1 MEESEM
7 NRSSMSILARIL
19 AEKNNMTISEAETF
33 IKQMFEVANS
43 VMQADKQ
50 LKIRWLGTFKVM
62 SVKDRESVDVNTGE
76 RIVIGGRDKIT
87 FTPDNILKEIVN
99 KPFAQFETV
108 VVNDGVDFS
117 EIDRKFAFEAK
128 EEVSASSDEQQ
139 TAEES
144 ESLPVDKVESIPAVA
159 AMPDE
164 PKVKEEDAVSE
175 VTVQVEDL
183 SVVSEQTEA
192 PISEIVEKE
201 QPVADVQEPEPP
213 VSQVQESDQPAAV
226 NLSEPSVA
234 DVEEPELPVVKE
246 APVLTV
252 NASSVLEETVVSRP
266 ETKAPVS
273 QTKQTVPAGNPE
285 NAVEEE
291 EDDEDSSSDRKHY
304 FMLPRYVISVAVI
317 LILLLIGGIGW
328 FAFNYGKMQ
337 AQRNHLALQLEEMQK
352 VRMAKDSLAQAQKD
366 DLRTKALQDS
376 ARLAQSAEVLNGVD
390 KQNAAAQSDSLR
402 KVAAAK
408 ETSSKQQAEVT
419 KQKAAET
426 VAKQKT
432 LKEAKQKA
440 EVLAA
445 SKYDAD
451 PRVRTGAYRILG
463 VDHTIVAKS
472 GQTLGSI
479 SKLYLGPGMECY
491 LEAVNGGAIDVK
503 AGQKIHI
510 PKLALKKKK

>member
-1 MEESEM
+1 M

-19 AEKNNMTISEAETF
+19 AEKNNMTISEAEAF
-33 IKQMFEVANS
+33 IKQMFDVANG

-50 LKIRWLGTFKVM
+50 LKIRWLGTFKVT

-76 RIVIGGRDKIT
+76 RIIIGGRDKIT

-128 EEVSASSDEQQ
+128 EEVSAPSDEQQ
-139 TAEES
+139 IAEES
-144 ESLPVDKVESIPAVA
+144 ETSPVDKAESIPAVA
-159 AMPDE
+159 EMSDE
-164 PKVKEEDAVSE
+164 SELKEDVVYG

-183 SVVSEQTEA
+183 SVVSEEA
-192 PISEIVEKE
+192 EVPVSEIKEKE
-201 QPVADVQEPEPP
+201 QLLADAQESEQPVSKVREPELP
-213 VSQVQESDQPAAV
+213 DAV
-226 NLSEPSVA
+226 NLSEQSVA
-234 DVEEPELPVVKE
+234 EVKEPEQPVVKE
-246 APVLTV
+246 VLVQSVT
-252 NASSVLEETVVSRP
+252 ASSVQEETVVSRP
-266 ETKAPVS
+266 ETRAPVS
-273 QTKQTVPAGNPE
+273 QTKQAVPVGNPE
-285 NAVEEE
+285 NTVE
-291 EDDEDSSSDRKHY
+291 EDDEESSSDRKHY

-317 LILLLIGGIGW
+317 LMLLLIGGIGW

-352 VRMAKDSLAQAQKD
+352 VRMEKDSLAQAQKD

-390 KQNAAAQSDSLR
+390 EQNAAAQSDSLR
-402 KVAAAK
+402 KAVAAK
-408 ETSSKQQAEVT
+408 EIVSKQQTE
-419 KQKAAET
+419 
-426 VAKQKT
+426 VAKQKA
-432 LKEAKQKA
+432 LKEAKQKV
-440 EVLAA
+440 EVQAA

-463 VDHTIVAKS
+463 VDHSIVAKS
-472 GQTLGSI
+472 GQTLSSI

>member
-1 MEESEM
+1 M

-19 AEKNNMTISEAETF
+19 AEKNNMTISEAEAF
-33 IKQMFEVANS
+33 IKQMFDVANG

-50 LKIRWLGTFKVM
+50 LKIRWLGTFKVT

-76 RIVIGGRDKIT
+76 RIIIGGRDKIT

-128 EEVSASSDEQQ
+128 EEVSAPSDEQQ
-139 TAEES
+139 IAEES
-144 ESLPVDKVESIPAVA
+144 ETSPVDKSESIPAVA
-159 AMPDE
+159 EMSDE
-164 PKVKEEDAVSE
+164 SEQKEDVVSG

-183 SVVSEQTEA
+183 SVVSEEA
-192 PISEIVEKE
+192 EVPVSEIKEKE
-201 QPVADVQEPEPP
+201 QLVADAQESEQPVSKVREPELP
-213 VSQVQESDQPAAV
+213 DAV
-226 NLSEPSVA
+226 NLSEQSVA
-234 DVEEPELPVVKE
+234 EVKEPEQPVAKE
-246 APVLTV
+246 VLVQSVT
-252 NASSVLEETVVSRP
+252 ASSVQEETVVSRP
-266 ETKAPVS
+266 EKMAPVS
-273 QTKQTVPAGNPE
+273 QTKQAVPVGNPE
-285 NAVEEE
+285 NTVE
-291 EDDEDSSSDRKHY
+291 EDDEESSSDRKHY

-390 KQNAAAQSDSLR
+390 EQNAAAQSDSLR
-402 KVAAAK
+402 KAVAAK
-408 ETSSKQQAEVT
+408 EIVSKQQTE
-419 KQKAAET
+419 
-426 VAKQKT
+426 VAKQKA
-432 LKEAKQKA
+432 LKEAKQKV
-440 EVLAA
+440 EVQAA

-472 GQTLGSI
+472 GQTLSSI

>member
-128 EEVSASSDEQQ
+128 EEVSASSEEQQ

-144 ESLPVDKVESIPAVA
+144 ESSPVDKVESIPAVA

-164 PKVKEEDAVSE
+164 PKVKEEDALSE

-183 SVVSEQTEA
+183 SVVSEQAEV

-201 QPVADVQEPEPP
+201 QPVADVQEPE
-213 VSQVQESDQPAAV
+213 Q
-226 NLSEPSVA
+226 
-234 DVEEPELPVVKE
+234 PVVKE
-246 APVLTV
+246 APVQPVT
-252 NASSVLEETVVSRP
+252 ASSVQEETVVSRP
-266 ETKAPVS
+266 ETMAPVS
-273 QTKQTVPAGNPE
+273 QTKQAVPVGNPE
-285 NAVEEE
+285 NTVE
-291 EDDEDSSSDRKHY
+291 EDDEESSSDRKHY

-317 LILLLIGGIGW
+317 LIFLLIGGIGW

-352 VRMAKDSLAQAQKD
+352 VRMAKDSLARAQKD

-390 KQNAAAQSDSLR
+390 EQNAAAQSDSLR
-402 KVAAAK
+402 KAVAAK
-408 ETSSKQQAEVT
+408 EIVSKQQTE
-419 KQKAAET
+419 
-426 VAKQKT
+426 VAKQKA
-432 LKEAKQKA
+432 LKEAKQKV
-440 EVLAA
+440 EVQAA

-463 VDHTIVAKS
+463 VDHSIVAKS
-472 GQTLGSI
+472 GQTLSSI

>member
-1 MEESEM
+1 M

-19 AEKNNMTISEAETF
+19 AEKNNMTISEAEAF
-33 IKQMFEVANS
+33 IKQMFDVANG

-50 LKIRWLGTFKVM
+50 LKIRWLGTFKVT

-76 RIVIGGRDKIT
+76 RIIIGGRDKIT

-128 EEVSASSDEQQ
+128 EEVSAPSDEQQ
-139 TAEES
+139 IAEES
-144 ESLPVDKVESIPAVA
+144 ETSPVDKAESIPAVA
-159 AMPDE
+159 EMSDE
-164 PKVKEEDAVSE
+164 SELKEDVVSG

-183 SVVSEQTEA
+183 SVVSEEA
-192 PISEIVEKE
+192 EGPVSEIKEKE
-201 QPVADVQEPEPP
+201 QLLADAQESEQPVSKVREPELP
-213 VSQVQESDQPAAV
+213 DAV
-226 NLSEPSVA
+226 NLSEQSVA
-234 DVEEPELPVVKE
+234 EVKEPEQPVAKE
-246 APVLTV
+246 VLVQSVT
-252 NASSVLEETVVSRP
+252 ASSVQEETVVSRP
-266 ETKAPVS
+266 EKMAPVS
-273 QTKQTVPAGNPE
+273 QTKQAVPVGNPE
-285 NAVEEE
+285 NTVE
-291 EDDEDSSSDRKHY
+291 EDDEESSSDRKHY

-390 KQNAAAQSDSLR
+390 EQNAAAQSDSLR
-402 KVAAAK
+402 KAVAAK
-408 ETSSKQQAEVT
+408 EIVSKQQTE
-419 KQKAAET
+419 
-426 VAKQKT
+426 VAKQKA
-432 LKEAKQKA
+432 LKEAKQKV
-440 EVLAA
+440 EVQAA

-463 VDHTIVAKS
+463 VDHSIVAKS
-472 GQTLGSI
+472 GQTLSSI

>member
-128 EEVSASSDEQQ
+128 EEVSASSEEQQ

-144 ESLPVDKVESIPAVA
+144 ESSPVDKVESIPAVA

-164 PKVKEEDAVSE
+164 PMVKEEDAVSE

-183 SVVSEQTEA
+183 SVVSEQAEE
-192 PISEIVEKE
+192 PVSEIEEKE
-201 QPVADVQEPEPP
+201 QPVADAQEPEPP

-226 NLSEPSVA
+226 NLSEQSVA
-234 DVEEPELPVVKE
+234 ELNEPEQPVVKE
-246 APVLTV
+246 ASVQTV

-273 QTKQTVPAGNPE
+273 QTKQTAPAGNPE
-285 NAVEEE
+285 NAVEE
-291 EDDEDSSSDRKHY
+291 DDEESSSDRKHY

-352 VRMAKDSLAQAQKD
+352 ARMAKDSLAQTQKD

-390 KQNAAAQSDSLR
+390 EQNAAAQSDSLR
-402 KVAAAK
+402 KAAAAK
-408 ETSSKQQAEVT
+408 EIVSKQQAEVA
-419 KQKAAET
+419 KQKAAEA
-426 VAKQKT
+426 VAKQKA
-432 LKEAKQKA
+432 LKEAKQKV
-440 EVLAA
+440 EVQAA

-472 GQTLGSI
+472 GQTLSSI

>member
-1 MEESEM
+1 M

-19 AEKNNMTISEAETF
+19 AEKNNMTISEAEAF
-33 IKQMFEVANS
+33 IKQMFDVANG
-43 VMQADKQ
+43 VMQSDKQ
-50 LKIRWLGTFKVM
+50 LKIRWLGTFKVT

-76 RIVIGGRDKIT
+76 RIIIGGRDKIT

-128 EEVSASSDEQQ
+128 EEVSAPSDEQQ
-139 TAEES
+139 IAEES
-144 ESLPVDKVESIPAVA
+144 ETSPVDKAESIPAVA
-159 AMPDE
+159 EMSDE
-164 PKVKEEDAVSE
+164 SELKEDVVSG

-183 SVVSEQTEA
+183 SVVSEEA
-192 PISEIVEKE
+192 EVPVSEIKEKE
-201 QPVADVQEPEPP
+201 QLVADAQEPE
-213 VSQVQESDQPAAV
+213 Q
-226 NLSEPSVA
+226 
-234 DVEEPELPVVKE
+234 PVVKE
-246 APVLTV
+246 VLVQSVT
-252 NASSVLEETVVSRP
+252 ASSVQEETVVSRP
-266 ETKAPVS
+266 EKMAPVS
-273 QTKQTVPAGNPE
+273 QTKQAVPVGNPE
-285 NAVEEE
+285 NTVE
-291 EDDEDSSSDRKHY
+291 EDDEESSSDRKHY

-390 KQNAAAQSDSLR
+390 EQNAAAQSDSLR
-402 KVAAAK
+402 KAVAAK
-408 ETSSKQQAEVT
+408 EIVSKQQTE
-419 KQKAAET
+419 
-426 VAKQKT
+426 VAKQKA
-432 LKEAKQKA
+432 LKEAKQKV
-440 EVLAA
+440 EVQAA

-463 VDHTIVAKS
+463 VDHSIVAKS
-472 GQTLGSI
+472 GQTLSSI

>member
-1 MEESEM
+1 M

-19 AEKNNMTISEAETF
+19 AEKNNMTISEAEAF
-33 IKQMFEVANS
+33 IKQMFDVANV
-43 VMQADKQ
+43 VMQSDKQ
-50 LKIRWLGTFKVM
+50 LKIRWLGTFKVT

-76 RIVIGGRDKIT
+76 RIIIGGRDKIT

-128 EEVSASSDEQQ
+128 EEVSAPSDEQQ
-139 TAEES
+139 IAEES
-144 ESLPVDKVESIPAVA
+144 ETSPVDKAESIPAVA
-159 AMPDE
+159 EMSDE
-164 PKVKEEDAVSE
+164 SELKEDVVSG

-183 SVVSEQTEA
+183 SVVSEEA
-192 PISEIVEKE
+192 EVPVSEIKEKE
-201 QPVADVQEPEPP
+201 QLVADAQESEQP
-213 VSQVQESDQPAAV
+213 VSKVR
-226 NLSEPSVA
+226 
-234 DVEEPELPVVKE
+234 EPELPDAVNQSEQSVADAQEPEQPVVKE
-246 APVLTV
+246 VLVQSVT
-252 NASSVLEETVVSRP
+252 ASSVQEETVVSRP
-266 ETKAPVS
+266 EKMAPVS
-273 QTKQTVPAGNPE
+273 QTKQAVPVGNPE
-285 NAVEEE
+285 NTVE
-291 EDDEDSSSDRKHY
+291 EDDEESSSDRKHY

-390 KQNAAAQSDSLR
+390 EQNAAAQSDSLR
-402 KVAAAK
+402 KAVAAK
-408 ETSSKQQAEVT
+408 EIVSKQQTE
-419 KQKAAET
+419 
-426 VAKQKT
+426 VAKQKA
-432 LKEAKQKA
+432 LKEAKQKV
-440 EVLAA
+440 EVQAA

-463 VDHTIVAKS
+463 VDHSIVAKS
-472 GQTLGSI
+472 GQTLSSI

>member
-1 MEESEM
+1 M

-19 AEKNNMTISEAETF
+19 AEKNNMTISEAEAF
-33 IKQMFEVANS
+33 IKQMFDVANG

-50 LKIRWLGTFKVM
+50 LKIRWLGTFKVT

-76 RIVIGGRDKIT
+76 RIIIGGRDKIT

-128 EEVSASSDEQQ
+128 EEVSAPSDEQQ
-139 TAEES
+139 IAEES
-144 ESLPVDKVESIPAVA
+144 ETSPVDKSESIPVVA
-159 AMPDE
+159 EMSDE
-164 PKVKEEDAVSE
+164 SELKEDVVSG

-183 SVVSEQTEA
+183 SVVSEEA
-192 PISEIVEKE
+192 EVPVSEIKEKE
-201 QPVADVQEPEPP
+201 QLLADAQESEQPVSKVREPELP
-213 VSQVQESDQPAAV
+213 DAV
-226 NLSEPSVA
+226 NLSEQSVA
-234 DVEEPELPVVKE
+234 DAQEPEQPVVKE
-246 APVLTV
+246 VLVQSVT
-252 NASSVLEETVVSRP
+252 ASSVQEETVVSRP
-266 ETKAPVS
+266 ETRAPVS
-273 QTKQTVPAGNPE
+273 QTKQAVPVGNPE
-285 NAVEEE
+285 NTVE
-291 EDDEDSSSDRKHY
+291 EDDEESSSDRKHY

-317 LILLLIGGIGW
+317 LMLLLIGGFGW

-390 KQNAAAQSDSLR
+390 EQNAAAQSDSLR
-402 KVAAAK
+402 KAVAAK
-408 ETSSKQQAEVT
+408 EIVSKQQTE
-419 KQKAAET
+419 
-426 VAKQKT
+426 VAKQKA
-432 LKEAKQKA
+432 LKEAKQKV
-440 EVLAA
+440 EVQAA

-463 VDHTIVAKS
+463 VDHSIVAKS
-472 GQTLGSI
+472 GQTLSSI

>member
-1 MEESEM
+1 M

-19 AEKNNMTISEAETF
+19 AEKNNMTISEAEAF
-33 IKQMFEVANS
+33 IKQMFDVANG

-50 LKIRWLGTFKVM
+50 LKIRWLGTFKVT

-76 RIVIGGRDKIT
+76 RIIIGGRDKIT

-128 EEVSASSDEQQ
+128 EEVSAPSDEQQ
-139 TAEES
+139 IAEES
-144 ESLPVDKVESIPAVA
+144 ETSPVDKAESIPVVA
-159 AMPDE
+159 EMSDE
-164 PKVKEEDAVSE
+164 SELKEDVVSG

-183 SVVSEQTEA
+183 SVVSEEA
-192 PISEIVEKE
+192 EVPVSEIKEKVQLHADAQESE
-201 QPVADVQEPEPP
+201 QPVSKVR
-213 VSQVQESDQPAAV
+213 
-226 NLSEPSVA
+226 
-234 DVEEPELPVVKE
+234 EPELPDAVNQSEQSVAEVKEPEQPVVKE
-246 APVLTV
+246 VLVQSVT
-252 NASSVLEETVVSRP
+252 ASSVQEETVVSRP
-266 ETKAPVS
+266 EKMAPVF
-273 QTKQTVPAGNPE
+273 QTKQAVPVGNPE
-285 NAVEEE
+285 NTVE
-291 EDDEDSSSDRKHY
+291 EDDEESSSDRKHY

-390 KQNAAAQSDSLR
+390 EQNAAAQSDSLR
-402 KVAAAK
+402 KAVAAK
-408 ETSSKQQAEVT
+408 EIVSKQQTE
-419 KQKAAET
+419 
-426 VAKQKT
+426 VAKQKA
-432 LKEAKQKA
+432 LKEAKQKV
-440 EVLAA
+440 EVQAA

-463 VDHTIVAKS
+463 VDHSIVAKS
-472 GQTLGSI
+472 GQTLSSI

>member
-1 MEESEM
+1 M

-19 AEKNNMTISEAETF
+19 AEKNNMTISEAEAF
-33 IKQMFEVANS
+33 IKQMFDVANG

-50 LKIRWLGTFKVM
+50 LKIRWLGTFKVT

-76 RIVIGGRDKIT
+76 RIIIGGRDKIT

-128 EEVSASSDEQQ
+128 EEVSAPSDEQQ
-139 TAEES
+139 IAEES
-144 ESLPVDKVESIPAVA
+144 ETSPVDKAECIPAVA
-159 AMPDE
+159 EMSDE
-164 PKVKEEDAVSE
+164 SEQKENVVSG

-183 SVVSEQTEA
+183 SVVSEEA
-192 PISEIVEKE
+192 EVPVSEIKEKE
-201 QPVADVQEPEPP
+201 QLLADAQESEQPVSKVQEPELP
-213 VSQVQESDQPAAV
+213 DAV
-226 NLSEPSVA
+226 NLSEQSVA
-234 DVEEPELPVVKE
+234 EVKEPEQPVVKE
-246 APVLTV
+246 VLVQSVT
-252 NASSVLEETVVSRP
+252 ASSVQEETVVSRP
-266 ETKAPVS
+266 EKMAPVS
-273 QTKQTVPAGNPE
+273 QTKQAVPVGNPE
-285 NAVEEE
+285 NTVE
-291 EDDEDSSSDRKHY
+291 EDDEESSSDRKHY

-376 ARLAQSAEVLNGVD
+376 ARLAQSAEVLNGVGE
-390 KQNAAAQSDSLR
+390 QNAAAQSDSLR
-402 KVAAAK
+402 KAVAAK
-408 ETSSKQQAEVT
+408 EIVSKQQTE
-419 KQKAAET
+419 
-426 VAKQKT
+426 VAKQKA
-432 LKEAKQKA
+432 LKEAKQKV
-440 EVLAA
+440 EVQAA

-472 GQTLGSI
+472 GQTLSSI

>member
-144 ESLPVDKVESIPAVA
+144 ESSPVDKVESIPAVA

-175 VTVQVEDL
+175 VIVQVEDL
-183 SVVSEQTEA
+183 SVVSEQAEA

-246 APVLTV
+246 APVQTV
-252 NASSVLEETVVSRP
+252 NASSVQEETVVSRP

-273 QTKQTVPAGNPE
+273 QTKQTVPADNPE
-285 NAVEEE
+285 NAVEE
-291 EDDEDSSSDRKHY
+291 DDEVSSSDINHY
-304 FMLPRYVISVAVI
+304 FILPRYVISVAVI

-352 VRMAKDSLAQAQKD
+352 ARMAKDSLAQTQKD

-376 ARLAQSAEVLNGVD
+376 ARLAQATKVLNGVD
-390 KQNAAAQSDSLR
+390 EQNATAQSDSLR

-408 ETSSKQQAEVT
+408 ETASKQQTEVA
-419 KQKAAET
+419 KQKAAEAA
-426 VAKQKT
+426 VKQKT

-440 EVLAA
+440 EAA

-472 GQTLGSI
+472 GQTLSSI

>member
-1 MEESEM
+1 
-7 NRSSMSILARIL
+7 MSILARIL
-19 AEKNNMTISEAETF
+19 AEKNNMTISEAEAF
-33 IKQMFEVANS
+33 IKQMFDVANG

-50 LKIRWLGTFKVM
+50 LKIRWLGTFKVT

-76 RIVIGGRDKIT
+76 RIIIGGRDKIT

-128 EEVSASSDEQQ
+128 EEMSAPSDEQQ
-139 TAEES
+139 IAEES
-144 ESLPVDKVESIPAVA
+144 ETSPVDKSESIPAVA
-159 AMPDE
+159 EMSDE
-164 PKVKEEDAVSE
+164 SEQKEDVVSG

-183 SVVSEQTEA
+183 SVVSEEA
-192 PISEIVEKE
+192 EVPVSEIKEKE
-201 QPVADVQEPEPP
+201 QLLADAQESEQP
-213 VSQVQESDQPAAV
+213 VSKVR
-226 NLSEPSVA
+226 
-234 DVEEPELPVVKE
+234 EPELPDAVNLYEQSVAEVKEPEQPVVKE
-246 APVLTV
+246 VLVQSVT
-252 NASSVLEETVVSRP
+252 ASSVQEETVVSRP
-266 ETKAPVS
+266 EKMAPVS
-273 QTKQTVPAGNPE
+273 QTKQAVPVGNPE
-285 NAVEEE
+285 NTVE
-291 EDDEDSSSDRKHY
+291 EDDEESSSDRKHY

-376 ARLAQSAEVLNGVD
+376 ARLAQSAEVLNGVGE
-390 KQNAAAQSDSLR
+390 QNAAAQSDSLR
-402 KVAAAK
+402 KAVAAK
-408 ETSSKQQAEVT
+408 EIVSKQQTE
-419 KQKAAET
+419 
-426 VAKQKT
+426 VAKQKA
-432 LKEAKQKA
+432 LKEAKV
-440 EVLAA
+440 EVQAA

-472 GQTLGSI
+472 GQTLSSI
-479 SKLYLGPGMECY
+479 SKLYLGLGMECY

>member
-1 MEESEM
+1 M

-144 ESLPVDKVESIPAVA
+144 ESSPVDKVESIPAVA

-175 VTVQVEDL
+175 VIVQVEDL
-183 SVVSEQTEA
+183 SVVSEQAEA

-246 APVLTV
+246 APVQTV
-252 NASSVLEETVVSRP
+252 NASSVQEETVVSRP

-273 QTKQTVPAGNPE
+273 QTKQTVPADNPE
-285 NAVEEE
+285 NAVEE
-291 EDDEDSSSDRKHY
+291 DDEVSSSDINHY
-304 FMLPRYVISVAVI
+304 FILPRYVISVAVI

-352 VRMAKDSLAQAQKD
+352 ARMAKDSLAQTQKD

-376 ARLAQSAEVLNGVD
+376 ARLAQATKVLNGVD
-390 KQNAAAQSDSLR
+390 EQNATAQSDSLR

-408 ETSSKQQAEVT
+408 ETASKQQTEVA
-419 KQKAAET
+419 KQKAAEAA
-426 VAKQKT
+426 VKQKT

-440 EVLAA
+440 EAA

-472 GQTLGSI
+472 GQTLSSI

>member
-1 MEESEM
+1 M

-19 AEKNNMTISEAETF
+19 AEKNNMTISEAEAF
-33 IKQMFEVANS
+33 IKQMFDVANG

-50 LKIRWLGTFKVM
+50 LKIRWLGTFKVT

-76 RIVIGGRDKIT
+76 RIIIGGRDKIT

-128 EEVSASSDEQQ
+128 EEVSAPSDEQQ
-139 TAEES
+139 IAEES
-144 ESLPVDKVESIPAVA
+144 ETSPVDKAESIPVVA
-159 AMPDE
+159 EMSDE
-164 PKVKEEDAVSE
+164 SELKEDVVSG

-183 SVVSEQTEA
+183 SVVSEEA
-192 PISEIVEKE
+192 EVPVSEIKEKE
-201 QPVADVQEPEPP
+201 QLVADAQESEQP
-213 VSQVQESDQPAAV
+213 VSKVR
-226 NLSEPSVA
+226 
-234 DVEEPELPVVKE
+234 EPELPDAVNQSEQSVADAQEPEQPVVKE
-246 APVLTV
+246 VLVQSVT
-252 NASSVLEETVVSRP
+252 ASSVQEETVVSRP
-266 ETKAPVS
+266 ETRAPVS
-273 QTKQTVPAGNPE
+273 QTKQAVPVGNPE
-285 NAVEEE
+285 NTV
-291 EDDEDSSSDRKHY
+291 EDDDEESSSDRKHY

-317 LILLLIGGIGW
+317 LMLLLIGGIGW

-366 DLRTKALQDS
+366 DMRTKALQDS

-390 KQNAAAQSDSLR
+390 EQNATAQSDSLR
-402 KVAAAK
+402 KAVAAK
-408 ETSSKQQAEVT
+408 EIVSKQQTE
-419 KQKAAET
+419 
-426 VAKQKT
+426 VAKQKA
-432 LKEAKQKA
+432 LKEAKQKV
-440 EVLAA
+440 EVQAA

-463 VDHTIVAKS
+463 VDHSIVAKS
-472 GQTLGSI
+472 GQTLSSI

>member
-1 MEESEM
+1 M

-19 AEKNNMTISEAETF
+19 AEKNNMTISEAEAF
-33 IKQMFEVANS
+33 IKQMFDVANG

-50 LKIRWLGTFKVM
+50 LKIRWLGTFKVT

-76 RIVIGGRDKIT
+76 RIIIGGRDKIT

-128 EEVSASSDEQQ
+128 EEVSAPSDEQQ
-139 TAEES
+139 IAEES
-144 ESLPVDKVESIPAVA
+144 ETSPVDKSESIPVVA
-159 AMPDE
+159 EMSDE
-164 PKVKEEDAVSE
+164 SELKEDVVSG

-183 SVVSEQTEA
+183 SVVSEEA
-192 PISEIVEKE
+192 EVPVSEIKEKE
-201 QPVADVQEPEPP
+201 QLLADAQESEQPVSKVREPELP
-213 VSQVQESDQPAAV
+213 DAV
-226 NLSEPSVA
+226 NLSEQSVA
-234 DVEEPELPVVKE
+234 DAQEPEQPVVKE
-246 APVLTV
+246 VLVQSVT
-252 NASSVLEETVVSRP
+252 ASSVQEETVVSRP
-266 ETKAPVS
+266 ETRAPVS
-273 QTKQTVPAGNPE
+273 QTKQAVPVGNPE
-285 NAVEEE
+285 NTVE
-291 EDDEDSSSDRKHY
+291 EDDEESSSDRKHY

-317 LILLLIGGIGW
+317 LMLLLIGGIGW

-390 KQNAAAQSDSLR
+390 EQNAAAQSDSLR
-402 KVAAAK
+402 KAVAAK
-408 ETSSKQQAEVT
+408 EIVSKQQTE
-419 KQKAAET
+419 
-426 VAKQKT
+426 VAKQKA
-432 LKEAKQKA
+432 LKEAKQKV
-440 EVLAA
+440 EVQAA

-463 VDHTIVAKS
+463 VDHSIVAKS
-472 GQTLGSI
+472 GQTLSSI

>member
-1 MEESEM
+1 M

-128 EEVSASSDEQQ
+128 EEVSASSEEQQ

-183 SVVSEQTEA
+183 SVVSEEA
-192 PISEIVEKE
+192 EVPVSEIKEKE

-226 NLSEPSVA
+226 NLSEPSAA
-234 DVEEPELPVVKE
+234 DVQESEQPVVKE
-246 APVLTV
+246 APVQSVT
-252 NASSVLEETVVSRP
+252 ASSVQEETVVSRP
-266 ETKAPVS
+266 EAMAPVS
-273 QTKQTVPAGNPE
+273 QTKQPVPVGNPE
-285 NAVEEE
+285 NTVE

-317 LILLLIGGIGW
+317 LILVLIGGIGW

-402 KVAAAK
+402 KAVAAK
-408 ETSSKQQAEVT
+408 KIVSKQQTEVA
-419 KQKAAET
+419 KQKAAEA
-426 VAKQKT
+426 VAKQKV
-432 LKEAKQKA
+432 
-440 EVLAA
+440 EVQAA

-451 PRVRTGAYRILG
+451 PRIRTGAYRILG
-463 VDHTIVAKS
+463 VDQTIVAKS

-510 PKLALKKKK
+510 PKLVLKKKK

>member
-1 MEESEM
+1 M

-19 AEKNNMTISEAETF
+19 AEKNNMTISEAEAF
-33 IKQMFEVANS
+33 IKQMFDVANG
-43 VMQADKQ
+43 VMQSDKQ
-50 LKIRWLGTFKVM
+50 LKIRWLGTFKVT

-76 RIVIGGRDKIT
+76 RIIIGGRDKIT

-128 EEVSASSDEQQ
+128 EEVSAPSDEQQ
-139 TAEES
+139 IAEES
-144 ESLPVDKVESIPAVA
+144 ETSPVDKAESIPAVA
-159 AMPDE
+159 EMSDE
-164 PKVKEEDAVSE
+164 SELKEDVVSE

-183 SVVSEQTEA
+183 SVVSEEA
-192 PISEIVEKE
+192 EVPVSEIKE
-201 QPVADVQEPEPP
+201 NEQLVADA
-213 VSQVQESDQPAAV
+213 QESEQ
-226 NLSEPSVA
+226 
-234 DVEEPELPVVKE
+234 PVVKE
-246 APVLTV
+246 APVQTV
-252 NASSVLEETVVSRP
+252 NASSVLEETAACRP

-291 EDDEDSSSDRKHY
+291 EDDEASSSDRKHY

-352 VRMAKDSLAQAQKD
+352 VRMAKDSLAQTQTD

-390 KQNAAAQSDSLR
+390 EHNAAAQADSLR

-408 ETSSKQQAEVT
+408 ETASKQQAEVT
-419 KQKAAET
+419 KQKVAEAAG
-426 VAKQKT
+426 KQKT

-440 EVLAA
+440 EAQAA

-472 GQTLGSI
+472 GQTLSSI

>member
-1 MEESEM
+1 M

-144 ESLPVDKVESIPAVA
+144 ESLPVDKVETIPAVA
-159 AMPDE
+159 AMPEE

-183 SVVSEQTEA
+183 AVVSEEA
-192 PISEIVEKE
+192 EVPVSEIKEKE
-201 QPVADVQEPEPP
+201 QPVADVQE
-213 VSQVQESDQPAAV
+213 
-226 NLSEPSVA
+226 SEQ
-234 DVEEPELPVVKE
+234 PVVKE
-246 APVLTV
+246 APVQTV
-252 NASSVLEETVVSRP
+252 NASSVLEETAACRP
-266 ETKAPVS
+266 ETKAPIS

-291 EDDEDSSSDRKHY
+291 EDDEVSSSDRKHY

-337 AQRNHLALQLEEMQK
+337 AQRNHLALQLEEMRK

-390 KQNAAAQSDSLR
+390 EQNAAAQADSLR

-408 ETSSKQQAEVT
+408 ETASKQQTEVT
-419 KQKAAET
+419 KQKVAEAA
-426 VAKQKT
+426 VKQKT

-440 EVLAA
+440 EAQAA

-472 GQTLGSI
+472 GQTLSSI

>member
-76 RIVIGGRDKIT
+76 RIIIGGRDKIT

-128 EEVSASSDEQQ
+128 EEVSAPSDEQQ
-139 TAEES
+139 ITEES
-144 ESLPVDKVESIPAVA
+144 ETSPVDKSETIPAVA
-159 AMPDE
+159 EISDE
-164 PKVKEEDAVSE
+164 PELKEDAVSG

-183 SVVSEQTEA
+183 SVVSEEA
-192 PISEIVEKE
+192 EEPVSEIEEKE
-201 QPVADVQEPEPP
+201 QPVADAQEPEPP
-213 VSQVQESDQPAAV
+213 VSQVQEPELPDTV

-234 DVEEPELPVVKE
+234 DVEEPELPVAKE
-246 APVLTV
+246 APVKTV
-252 NASSVLEETVVSRP
+252 NASSVLEETAACRP

-291 EDDEDSSSDRKHY
+291 EDDEASSSDRKHY

-317 LILLLIGGIGW
+317 LILLLIVGIGW

-352 VRMAKDSLAQAQKD
+352 VRMAKDSLAQTQTD

-390 KQNAAAQSDSLR
+390 EHNAAAQADSLR

-408 ETSSKQQAEVT
+408 ETASKQQAEVT
-419 KQKAAET
+419 KQKVAEAAG
-426 VAKQKT
+426 KQKT

-440 EVLAA
+440 EAQAA

-472 GQTLGSI
+472 GQTLSSI

>member
-19 AEKNNMTISEAETF
+19 AEKNNMTISEAEAF
-33 IKQMFEVANS
+33 IKQMFDVANG

-50 LKIRWLGTFKVM
+50 LKIRWLGTFKVT

-76 RIVIGGRDKIT
+76 RIIIGGRDKIT

-128 EEVSASSDEQQ
+128 EEVSAPSDEQQ
-139 TAEES
+139 IAEES
-144 ESLPVDKVESIPAVA
+144 ETSPVDKAESIPVVA
-159 AMPDE
+159 EMSDE
-164 PKVKEEDAVSE
+164 SELKEDVVSG

-183 SVVSEQTEA
+183 SVVSEEA
-192 PISEIVEKE
+192 EVPVSEIKEKVQLHADAQESE
-201 QPVADVQEPEPP
+201 QPVSKVR
-213 VSQVQESDQPAAV
+213 
-226 NLSEPSVA
+226 
-234 DVEEPELPVVKE
+234 EPELPDAVNQSEQSVAEVKEPEQPVVKE
-246 APVLTV
+246 VLVQSVT
-252 NASSVLEETVVSRP
+252 ASSVQEETVVSRP
-266 ETKAPVS
+266 EKMAPVS
-273 QTKQTVPAGNPE
+273 QTKQAVPVGNPE
-285 NAVEEE
+285 NTVE
-291 EDDEDSSSDRKHY
+291 EDDEESSSDRKHY

-390 KQNAAAQSDSLR
+390 EQNAAAQSDSLR
-402 KVAAAK
+402 KAVAAK
-408 ETSSKQQAEVT
+408 EIVSKQQTE
-419 KQKAAET
+419 
-426 VAKQKT
+426 VAKQKA
-432 LKEAKQKA
+432 LKEAKQKV
-440 EVLAA
+440 EVQAA

-463 VDHTIVAKS
+463 VDHSIVAKS
-472 GQTLGSI
+472 GQTLSSI

>member
-1 MEESEM
+1 M

-128 EEVSASSDEQQ
+128 EEVSTSSDEQQ

-144 ESLPVDKVESIPAVA
+144 ESSPVDKVESIPAVA

-183 SVVSEQTEA
+183 SVVSEEA
-192 PISEIVEKE
+192 EVPVSEIKEKE

-234 DVEEPELPVVKE
+234 DVEAPELPVVKE
-246 APVLTV
+246 APVQTV
-252 NASSVLEETVVSRP
+252 NASSVLEETVAYRP

-273 QTKQTVPAGNPE
+273 QTKQTVPVDNPE

-291 EDDEDSSSDRKHY
+291 EDDEVSSSDINHY
-304 FMLPRYVISVAVI
+304 FILPRYVISVAVI
-317 LILLLIGGIGW
+317 LILVLIGGVGW

-337 AQRNHLALQLEEMQK
+337 AQRNHLALQLEKMQK

-390 KQNAAAQSDSLR
+390 EQNAAAQSDSLR
-402 KVAAAK
+402 KAVAAK
-408 ETSSKQQAEVT
+408 KIVSKQQTEVA
-419 KQKAAET
+419 KQKAAEA
-426 VAKQKT
+426 VAKQKV
-432 LKEAKQKA
+432 
-440 EVLAA
+440 EVQAA

-463 VDHTIVAKS
+463 VDQTIVAKS
-472 GQTLGSI
+472 GQTLSSI

>member
-128 EEVSASSDEQQ
+128 EEVSASSEEQQ

-144 ESLPVDKVESIPAVA
+144 ESLPIDKVESIPAVA
-159 AMPDE
+159 AMPE
-164 PKVKEEDAVSE
+164 ESKVKEEDAVSE

-183 SVVSEQTEA
+183 SVVSEQAEV

-226 NLSEPSVA
+226 NLSEQSVA
-234 DVEEPELPVVKE
+234 EVNEPEQPVVKE
-246 APVLTV
+246 VLVLSVT
-252 NASSVLEETVVSRP
+252 ASSVQEETVVSRP
-266 ETKAPVS
+266 EKMAPVS
-273 QTKQTVPAGNPE
+273 QTKQAVPVGNPE
-285 NAVEEE
+285 NTVE
-291 EDDEDSSSDRKHY
+291 EDDEESSSDRKHY

-390 KQNAAAQSDSLR
+390 EQNAAAQSDSLR
-402 KVAAAK
+402 KAVAAK
-408 ETSSKQQAEVT
+408 EIVSKQQTE
-419 KQKAAET
+419 
-426 VAKQKT
+426 VAKQKA
-432 LKEAKQKA
+432 LKEAKQKV
-440 EVLAA
+440 EVQAA

-463 VDHTIVAKS
+463 VDHSIVAKS
-472 GQTLGSI
+472 GQTLSSI

>member
-1 MEESEM
+1 M

-19 AEKNNMTISEAETF
+19 AEKNNMTISEAEAF
-33 IKQMFEVANS
+33 IKQMFEVANG
-43 VMQADKQ
+43 VMQADKL

-128 EEVSASSDEQQ
+128 EEVSTSSDEQQ

-144 ESLPVDKVESIPAVA
+144 ESSPVDKVESIPAVA

-175 VTVQVEDL
+175 VIVQVEDL
-183 SVVSEQTEA
+183 SVVSEQAEA

-234 DVEEPELPVVKE
+234 DVEEPELQVVKE
-246 APVLTV
+246 APVQSVTE
-252 NASSVLEETVVSRP
+252 SSVQEETVVSRP

-291 EDDEDSSSDRKHY
+291 EDDEVSSSDRKHY

-352 VRMAKDSLAQAQKD
+352 VRMAKDSLAQTQKD

-402 KVAAAK
+402 KAATAK
-408 ETSSKQQAEVT
+408 ESASKQQAEVT
-419 KQKAAET
+419 KQKA
-426 VAKQKT
+426 
-432 LKEAKQKA
+432 LKEAKQNV
-440 EVLAA
+440 EVQAA

-451 PRVRTGAYRILG
+451 LRVRTGAYRILG
-463 VDHTIVAKS
+463 VDHSIVAKS
-472 GQTLGSI
+472 GQTLSSI
-479 SKLYLGPGMECY
+479 SEL
-491 LEAVNGGAIDVK
+491 
-503 AGQKIHI
+503 
-510 PKLALKKKK
+510 

>member
-1 MEESEM
+1 M

-144 ESLPVDKVESIPAVA
+144 ESLPVDKVESIPTVA

-164 PKVKEEDAVSE
+164 PKVKEEDAVSA

-183 SVVSEQTEA
+183 SVVSEEA
-192 PISEIVEKE
+192 EVPVSEIKEKE
-201 QPVADVQEPEPP
+201 QPVADVQE
-213 VSQVQESDQPAAV
+213 
-226 NLSEPSVA
+226 SEQ
-234 DVEEPELPVVKE
+234 PVVKE
-246 APVLTV
+246 APVQSVT
-252 NASSVLEETVVSRP
+252 ASSVQEETVVSRP
-266 ETKAPVS
+266 ETMAPVS
-273 QTKQTVPAGNPE
+273 QTKQPVPVGNPE
-285 NAVEEE
+285 NTVE

-352 VRMAKDSLAQAQKD
+352 ARMAKDSLAQTQKD

-402 KVAAAK
+402 KAATAK
-408 ETSSKQQAEVT
+408 ESASKQQAEVT
-419 KQKAAET
+419 KQKAAEA
-426 VAKQKT
+426 V
-432 LKEAKQKA
+432 AKQKA
-440 EVLAA
+440 EVQAA

-463 VDHTIVAKS
+463 VDQTIVAKS
-472 GQTLGSI
+472 GQTLSSI

>member
-1 MEESEM
+1 M

-19 AEKNNMTISEAETF
+19 AEKNNMTISEAEAF
-33 IKQMFEVANS
+33 IKQMFDVANG

-50 LKIRWLGTFKVM
+50 LKIRWLGIFKVT

-76 RIVIGGRDKIT
+76 RIIIGGRDKIT

-128 EEVSASSDEQQ
+128 EEVSAPSDEQQ
-139 TAEES
+139 IAEES
-144 ESLPVDKVESIPAVA
+144 ETSPVDKAECIPAVA
-159 AMPDE
+159 EMSDE
-164 PKVKEEDAVSE
+164 SEQKENVVSG

-183 SVVSEQTEA
+183 SVVSEEA
-192 PISEIVEKE
+192 EVPVSEIKEKE
-201 QPVADVQEPEPP
+201 QLVADAQESEQP
-213 VSQVQESDQPAAV
+213 VSKVRESELPDAV
-226 NLSEPSVA
+226 NLSEQSVA
-234 DVEEPELPVVKE
+234 EVKEPEQPVVKE
-246 APVLTV
+246 VLVQSVT
-252 NASSVLEETVVSRP
+252 ASSVQEETVVSRP
-266 ETKAPVS
+266 EKMAPVS
-273 QTKQTVPAGNPE
+273 QTKQAVPVGNPE
-285 NAVEEE
+285 NTVE
-291 EDDEDSSSDRKHY
+291 EDDEESSSDRKHY

-390 KQNAAAQSDSLR
+390 EQNAAAQSDSLR
-402 KVAAAK
+402 KAVAAK
-408 ETSSKQQAEVT
+408 EIVSKQQTE
-419 KQKAAET
+419 
-426 VAKQKT
+426 VAKQKA
-432 LKEAKQKA
+432 LKEAKQKV
-440 EVLAA
+440 EVQAA

-472 GQTLGSI
+472 GQTLSSI

>member
-1 MEESEM
+1 M

-19 AEKNNMTISEAETF
+19 AEKNNMTISEAEAF
-33 IKQMFEVANS
+33 IKQMFDVANG

-50 LKIRWLGTFKVM
+50 LKIRWLGTFKVT

-76 RIVIGGRDKIT
+76 RIIIGGRDKIT

-128 EEVSASSDEQQ
+128 EEVSAPSDEQQ
-139 TAEES
+139 IAEES
-144 ESLPVDKVESIPAVA
+144 ETSPVDKAESIPVVA
-159 AMPDE
+159 EMSDE
-164 PKVKEEDAVSE
+164 SELKEDVVSG

-183 SVVSEQTEA
+183 SVVSEEA
-192 PISEIVEKE
+192 EVPVSEIKEKE
-201 QPVADVQEPEPP
+201 QLLADAQESEQPVSKVREPELP
-213 VSQVQESDQPAAV
+213 DAV
-226 NLSEPSVA
+226 NLSEQSVA
-234 DVEEPELPVVKE
+234 EVKEPEQPVVKE
-246 APVLTV
+246 VLVQSVT
-252 NASSVLEETVVSRP
+252 ASSVQEETVVSRP
-266 ETKAPVS
+266 ETRAPVS
-273 QTKQTVPAGNPE
+273 QTKQAVPVGNPE
-285 NAVEEE
+285 NTVE
-291 EDDEDSSSDRKHY
+291 EDDEESSSDRKHY

-390 KQNAAAQSDSLR
+390 EQNAAAQSDSLR
-402 KVAAAK
+402 KAVAAK
-408 ETSSKQQAEVT
+408 EIVSKQQTE
-419 KQKAAET
+419 
-426 VAKQKT
+426 VAKQKA
-432 LKEAKQKA
+432 LKEAKQKV
-440 EVLAA
+440 EVQAA

-463 VDHTIVAKS
+463 VDHSIVAKS
-472 GQTLGSI
+472 GQTLSSI

>member
-1 MEESEM
+1 M

-19 AEKNNMTISEAETF
+19 AEKNNMTISEAEAF
-33 IKQMFEVANS
+33 IKQMFDVANG
-43 VMQADKQ
+43 VMQSDKQ
-50 LKIRWLGTFKVM
+50 LKIRWLGTFKVT

-76 RIVIGGRDKIT
+76 RIIIGGRDKIT

-128 EEVSASSDEQQ
+128 EEVSAPSEEQQ
-139 TAEES
+139 IAEES
-144 ESLPVDKVESIPAVA
+144 ETSPVDKAESIPAVA
-159 AMPDE
+159 EMSDE
-164 PKVKEEDAVSE
+164 SELKEDVVSG

-183 SVVSEQTEA
+183 SVVSEETEV
-192 PISEIVEKE
+192 PVSEIKEKE
-201 QPVADVQEPEPP
+201 QLLADAQESEQSVAEVKEPE
-213 VSQVQESDQPAAV
+213 Q
-226 NLSEPSVA
+226 
-234 DVEEPELPVVKE
+234 PVVKE
-246 APVLTV
+246 VLVQSVT
-252 NASSVLEETVVSRP
+252 ASSVQEETVVSRP
-266 ETKAPVS
+266 ETMAPVS
-273 QTKQTVPAGNPE
+273 QTKQAVPVGNPE
-285 NAVEEE
+285 NTVE
-291 EDDEDSSSDRKHY
+291 EDDEESSSDRKYY

-390 KQNAAAQSDSLR
+390 EQNAAAQSDSLR
-402 KVAAAK
+402 KAVAAK
-408 ETSSKQQAEVT
+408 EIVSKQQTE
-419 KQKAAET
+419 
-426 VAKQKT
+426 VAKRKA
-432 LKEAKQKA
+432 LKEAKQKV
-440 EVLAA
+440 EVQAA

-463 VDHTIVAKS
+463 VDHSIVAKS
-472 GQTLGSI
+472 GQTLSSI

-491 LEAVNGGAIDVK
+491 LEAVNGGAINVK

>member
-1 MEESEM
+1 M

-19 AEKNNMTISEAETF
+19 AEKNNMTISEAEAF
-33 IKQMFEVANS
+33 IKQMFDVANG

-50 LKIRWLGTFKVM
+50 LKIRWLGTFKVT

-76 RIVIGGRDKIT
+76 RIIIGGRDKIT

-128 EEVSASSDEQQ
+128 EEVSAPSDEQQ
-139 TAEES
+139 IAEES
-144 ESLPVDKVESIPAVA
+144 ETSPVDKAESIPAIA
-159 AMPDE
+159 EMSDE
-164 PKVKEEDAVSE
+164 SVLKEDVVSE

-183 SVVSEQTEA
+183 SVVSEEA
-192 PISEIVEKE
+192 EVPVSEIKEKE
-201 QPVADVQEPEPP
+201 QLLADAQESEQPVSKVREPELP
-213 VSQVQESDQPAAV
+213 DAV
-226 NLSEPSVA
+226 NLSEQSVA
-234 DVEEPELPVVKE
+234 DAQEPEQPVVKE
-246 APVLTV
+246 VLVQSVT
-252 NASSVLEETVVSRP
+252 ASSVQEETVVSRP
-266 ETKAPVS
+266 EKMAPVS
-273 QTKQTVPAGNPE
+273 QTKQAVPVGNPE
-285 NAVEEE
+285 NTVE
-291 EDDEDSSSDRKHY
+291 EDDEESSSDRKHY

-317 LILLLIGGIGW
+317 LMLLLIGGIGW

-337 AQRNHLALQLEEMQK
+337 AQRNHLALQLEKMQK

-390 KQNAAAQSDSLR
+390 EQNAAAQSDSLR
-402 KVAAAK
+402 KAVAAK
-408 ETSSKQQAEVT
+408 EIVSKQHTE
-419 KQKAAET
+419 
-426 VAKQKT
+426 VAKQKA
-432 LKEAKQKA
+432 LKEAKQKV
-440 EVLAA
+440 EVQAA

-463 VDHTIVAKS
+463 VDHSIVAKS
-472 GQTLGSI
+472 GQTLSSI

>member
-1 MEESEM
+1 M

-19 AEKNNMTISEAETF
+19 AEKNNMTISEAEAF
-33 IKQMFEVANS
+33 IKQMFDVANG

-50 LKIRWLGTFKVM
+50 LKIRWLGTFKVT

-76 RIVIGGRDKIT
+76 RIIIGGRDKIT

-128 EEVSASSDEQQ
+128 EEVSAPSDEQQ
-139 TAEES
+139 IAEES
-144 ESLPVDKVESIPAVA
+144 ETSPVDKSESIPAVA
-159 AMPDE
+159 EMSDE
-164 PKVKEEDAVSE
+164 SELKEDVVSG

-183 SVVSEQTEA
+183 SVVSEEA
-192 PISEIVEKE
+192 EVPVSEIKEKE
-201 QPVADVQEPEPP
+201 QLVADAQESERPVSKVREPELP
-213 VSQVQESDQPAAV
+213 DAV
-226 NLSEPSVA
+226 NLSEQSVA
-234 DVEEPELPVVKE
+234 EVKEPEQPVVKE
-246 APVLTV
+246 VLVQSVT
-252 NASSVLEETVVSRP
+252 ASSVQEETVVSRP
-266 ETKAPVS
+266 EKMVPVS
-273 QTKQTVPAGNPE
+273 QAKQAVPVGNPE
-285 NAVEEE
+285 NTVE
-291 EDDEDSSSDRKHY
+291 EDDEESSSDRKHY

-390 KQNAAAQSDSLR
+390 EQNAAAQSDSLR
-402 KVAAAK
+402 KAVAAK
-408 ETSSKQQAEVT
+408 EIVSKQQTE
-419 KQKAAET
+419 
-426 VAKQKT
+426 VAKQKA
-432 LKEAKQKA
+432 LKEAKQKV
-440 EVLAA
+440 EVQAA

-463 VDHTIVAKS
+463 VDHSIVAKS
-472 GQTLGSI
+472 GQTLSSI

>member
-1 MEESEM
+1 M

-19 AEKNNMTISEAETF
+19 AEKNNMTISEAEAF
-33 IKQMFEVANS
+33 IKQMFDVANG
-43 VMQADKQ
+43 VMQSDKQ
-50 LKIRWLGTFKVM
+50 LKIRWLGTFKVT

-76 RIVIGGRDKIT
+76 RIIIGGRDKIT

-128 EEVSASSDEQQ
+128 EEVSAPSDEQQ
-139 TAEES
+139 MSDES
-144 ESLPVDKVESIPAVA
+144 EL
-159 AMPDE
+159 
-164 PKVKEEDAVSE
+164 KEDVVSG

-183 SVVSEQTEA
+183 SVVSEEA
-192 PISEIVEKE
+192 EVPVSEIKEKE
-201 QPVADVQEPEPP
+201 QLVADAQESEQPVSKVREPELP
-213 VSQVQESDQPAAV
+213 DAV
-226 NLSEPSVA
+226 NLSEQSVA
-234 DVEEPELPVVKE
+234 AVKEPEQPVVKE
-246 APVLTV
+246 VLVQSVT
-252 NASSVLEETVVSRP
+252 ASSVQEETVVSRP
-266 ETKAPVS
+266 ETMAPVS
-273 QTKQTVPAGNPE
+273 QTKQAVPVGNPE
-285 NAVEEE
+285 NTVE
-291 EDDEDSSSDRKHY
+291 EDDEESSSDRKHY

-352 VRMAKDSLAQAQKD
+352 VRMEKDSLAQAQKD

-390 KQNAAAQSDSLR
+390 EQNAAAQSDSLR
-402 KVAAAK
+402 KAVAAK
-408 ETSSKQQAEVT
+408 EIVSKQQTE
-419 KQKAAET
+419 
-426 VAKQKT
+426 VAKQKA
-432 LKEAKQKA
+432 LKEAKQKV
-440 EVLAA
+440 EVQAV

-463 VDHTIVAKS
+463 VDHSIVAKS
-472 GQTLGSI
+472 GQTLSSI

>member
-1 MEESEM
+1 M

-19 AEKNNMTISEAETF
+19 AEKNNMTISEAEAF
-33 IKQMFEVANS
+33 IKQMFDVANG

-50 LKIRWLGTFKVM
+50 LKIRWLGTFKVT

-76 RIVIGGRDKIT
+76 RIIIGGRDKIT

-128 EEVSASSDEQQ
+128 EEVSAPSDEQQ
-139 TAEES
+139 IAEES
-144 ESLPVDKVESIPAVA
+144 ETSPVDKAESIPAVA
-159 AMPDE
+159 EMSDE
-164 PKVKEEDAVSE
+164 SELKEDVVYG

-183 SVVSEQTEA
+183 SVVSEEA
-192 PISEIVEKE
+192 EVPVSEIKEKE
-201 QPVADVQEPEPP
+201 QLLADAQESEQPVSKVREPELP
-213 VSQVQESDQPAAV
+213 DAV
-226 NLSEPSVA
+226 NLSEQSVA
-234 DVEEPELPVVKE
+234 EVKEPEQPVVKE
-246 APVLTV
+246 VLVQSVT
-252 NASSVLEETVVSRP
+252 ASSVQEETVVSRP
-266 ETKAPVS
+266 ETRAPVS
-273 QTKQTVPAGNPE
+273 QTKQAVPVGNPE
-285 NAVEEE
+285 NTVE
-291 EDDEDSSSDRKHY
+291 EDDEESSSDRKHY

-317 LILLLIGGIGW
+317 LMLLLIGGIGW

-390 KQNAAAQSDSLR
+390 EQNAAAQSDSLR
-402 KVAAAK
+402 KAVAAK
-408 ETSSKQQAEVT
+408 EIVSKQQTE
-419 KQKAAET
+419 
-426 VAKQKT
+426 VAKQKA
-432 LKEAKQKA
+432 LKEAKQKV
-440 EVLAA
+440 EVQAA

-463 VDHTIVAKS
+463 VDHSIVAKS
-472 GQTLGSI
+472 GQTLSSI

-510 PKLALKKKK
+510 PKLALKKKNKL

>member
-1 MEESEM
+1 M

-19 AEKNNMTISEAETF
+19 AEKNNMTISEAEAF
-33 IKQMFEVANS
+33 IKQMFDVANG

-50 LKIRWLGTFKVM
+50 LKIRWLGTFKVT

-76 RIVIGGRDKIT
+76 RIIIGGRDKIT

-128 EEVSASSDEQQ
+128 EEVSAPSDEQQ
-139 TAEES
+139 IAEES
-144 ESLPVDKVESIPAVA
+144 ETSPVDKAESIPVVA
-159 AMPDE
+159 EMSDE
-164 PKVKEEDAVSE
+164 SELKEDVVSG

-183 SVVSEQTEA
+183 SVVSEEA
-192 PISEIVEKE
+192 EVPVSEIKEKE
-201 QPVADVQEPEPP
+201 QLLADAQESEQPVSKVREPELP
-213 VSQVQESDQPAAV
+213 DAV
-226 NLSEPSVA
+226 NLSEQSVA
-234 DVEEPELPVVKE
+234 EVKEPEQPVVKE
-246 APVLTV
+246 VLVQSVT
-252 NASSVLEETVVSRP
+252 ASSVQEETVVSRP
-266 ETKAPVS
+266 ETRAPVS
-273 QTKQTVPAGNPE
+273 QTKQAVPVGNPE
-285 NAVEEE
+285 NTVE
-291 EDDEDSSSDRKHY
+291 EDDEESSSDRKHY
-304 FMLPRYVISVAVI
+304 FMLPRYVISVSVI
-317 LILLLIGGIGW
+317 LMLLLIGGIGW

-352 VRMAKDSLAQAQKD
+352 VRMEKDSLAQAQKD

-390 KQNAAAQSDSLR
+390 EQNAAAQSDSLR
-402 KVAAAK
+402 KAVAAK
-408 ETSSKQQAEVT
+408 EIVSKQQTE
-419 KQKAAET
+419 
-426 VAKQKT
+426 VAKRKA
-432 LKEAKQKA
+432 LKEAKQKV
-440 EVLAA
+440 EVQAA

-463 VDHTIVAKS
+463 VDHSIVAKS
-472 GQTLGSI
+472 GQTLSSI